1 MLIVE
6 DKVLKAANESK
17 KLWVHLFEKALA
29 SYMTDESN
37 FYIFLTKRNLIKF
50 LKYYLERWHSM
61 QKESSYILRQLFNS

>member
-1 MLIVE
+1 MIIVE

-37 FYIFLTKRNLIKF
+37 FYIFLKKRNLIKF
-50 LKYYLERWHSM
+50 LK
-61 QKESSYILRQLFNS
+61 